1 MEHEL
6 ITCKNHK
13 LQIWR
18 DQKQGFRGPRA
29 GPWPSR
35 GRPSPAPASASRWPT
50 TNFERSELTRRDR
63 LRCHLLLPVPRTR
76 LKENSETTKNV
87 CCFSPKTCQNKMQK
101 CGTHVRLAGPRA
113 TRSASR
119 SRRGCRRA
127 RCSCAAGPPNR
138 FASWAVFASSLRTRS
153 EERRGPRRGRERLL
167 FSAYLPSLHTFFL
180 PLVSSQ
186 I

>member
-29 GPWPSR
+29 VPWPSR

-101 CGTHVRLAGPRA
+101 CGTRVHVSPDL
-113 TRSASR
+113 
-119 SRRGCRRA
+119 
-127 RCSCAAGPPNR
+127 
-138 FASWAVFASSLRTRS
+138 
-153 EERRGPRRGRERLL
+153 ERRGPRSGRGGAAGGRGAPAPLAPRVGSLPGLFLL
-167 FSAYLPSLHTFFL
+167 QA
-180 PLVSSQ
+180 
-186 I
+186 